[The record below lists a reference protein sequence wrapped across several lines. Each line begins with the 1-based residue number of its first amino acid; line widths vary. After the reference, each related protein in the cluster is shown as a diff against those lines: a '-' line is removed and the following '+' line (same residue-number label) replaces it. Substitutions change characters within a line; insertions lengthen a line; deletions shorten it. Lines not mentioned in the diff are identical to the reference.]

1 MNIHAARLYVSPR
14 TRPLTMDEQETR
26 RLSYALKDWTTDYFT
41 EAAFTA
47 AYEMAQLITAPC
59 WLIPVPSSTGSTAA
73 NRKLAEAIL
82 YYLPTAKIRD
92 VLTRSAP
99 VPSSCHR
106 HRNRKGPLPVADH
119 RITRKPGKWIPMRE
133 GERLYFVD
141 NTTTSGNTLTACRFA
156 IGTGEG
162 LVFSDARLPLFTF

>member
-1 MNIHAARLYVSPR
+1 MKIHAARLYVSPR

-106 HRNRKGPLPVADH
+106 HRTRKGPLPVANH

-141 NTTTSGNTLTACRFA
+141 NTTTSGNTLTACRLA
-156 IGTGEG
+156 IGTGDG